1 MDKYKKIIVGLTIYI
16 ISLNIIPS
24 ILIFITNNY
33 DYLGIFNILGSL
45 FLLLYVNIRAGS
57 LLKYKYK
64 KNIQKIKYKNN
75 EQKILWLGVII
86 ELLITILC
94 LLYIY

>member
-1 MDKYKKIIVGLTIYI
+1 MNKYKKIIVGLTIYI

-45 FLLLYVNIRAGS
+45 FLFLYVNIREGR
-57 LLKYKYK
+57 LLKYKHK
-64 KNIQKIKYKNN
+64 KNIDIKHKNY
-75 EQKILWLGVII
+75 EQKILWFGVII